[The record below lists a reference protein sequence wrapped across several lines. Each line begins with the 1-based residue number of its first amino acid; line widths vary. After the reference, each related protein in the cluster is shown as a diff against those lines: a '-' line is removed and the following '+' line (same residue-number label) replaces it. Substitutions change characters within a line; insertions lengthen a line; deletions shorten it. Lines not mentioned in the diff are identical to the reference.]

1 MKWSQQLKL
10 LKGFSY
16 FIFMYTNMFLSV
28 HMNTWYFW
36 KPKEGARSFG
46 SCVTLCR
53 CWDQT
58 FILYESSK
66 CSYSLSH
73 VSVPPNSNFHSQ
85 IVYYNTIQRHISEM
99 FTRGKLTVKK
109 ILSSY
114 FKEQKKPYIDW
125 KFCTS
130 SHSVVLNPSRGV
142 LGSIG
147 WHYTHQTKC
156 IAVCLGPPLQ

>member
-16 FIFMYTNMFLSV
+16 FIFMYTNVFLSL
-28 HMNTWYFW
+28 HINTWYFW

-46 SCVTLCR
+46 SWVTLCR

-85 IVYYNTIQRHISEM
+85 IVYYNTIQRHINVM
-99 FTRGKLTVKK
+99 FTWGKLTVKK

-114 FKEQKKPYIDW
+114 FKEKKTLHRLKILHIFTFNSLESEPRCFRQHWLSLHTPD
-125 KFCTS
+125 K
-130 SHSVVLNPSRGV
+130 
-142 LGSIG
+142 
-147 WHYTHQTKC
+147 
-156 IAVCLGPPLQ
+156 VCGLCV